1 MSADAVLPGGPA
13 PALDGA
19 TAFCDASALGDAA
32 SVLDGTVPLLGGTAP
47 VLGGTGPVLGGTGW
61 STVAMARGP
70 ALRPMQ
76 CSVIELLFNL
86 WLAYGKLVT
95 SFRCCSAAVCYSYF
109 LLSSKAWHYLLSAMH
124 AYVDMLMRFLS
135 RMTQALS
142 V

>member
-1 MSADAVLPGGPA
+1 M
-13 PALDGA
+13 
-19 TAFCDASALGDAA
+19 LGD
-32 SVLDGTVPLLGGTAP
+32 TVP
-47 VLGGTGPVLGGTGW
+47 VLGGTVPVLGGIGW

-95 SFRCCSAAVCYSYF
+95 SYRCCSAAVCYSYL